1 MNQHV
6 GLDYFRRLCSFY
18 STDLV
23 PRLVYLPDPAKIKF
37 RVIVLFGQ
45 DLVISW
51 SITSSQFS
59 MSLSDVCAHAGVGLG
74 PGLMGLVGVGAT
86 SGFYGSGARLN
97 APDPPNKHIDS
108 NVEPT
113 FRWN

>member
-59 MSLSDVCAHAGVGLG
+59 MSLSDVCAHAWG
-74 PGLMGLVGVGAT
+74 
-86 SGFYGSGARLN
+86 GSGAWADGVGGCGCNLRVLWLWG
-97 APDPPNKHIDS
+97 K
-108 NVEPT
+108 T
-113 FRWN
+113 